1 MIPQT
6 QLNLIERMKSLLCF
20 VFLSVVLC
28 TIQKKANNKNQKIL
42 LVSLD
47 GFRWNFREKTET
59 PNLDKIVN
67 KHGVSVEYVLN
78 VFPTST
84 LPNHQSIV
92 TGLYPENH
100 GIIDNSFLN
109 PEDGT
114 IFNGGLD
121 SKWWNQSTPIWIENQ
136 IQGHESGVCFWPG
149 YQVNYK
155 NKTPSYTPDE
165 KFKAPYETTEKKDM
179 ELNDRLDLVI
189 DWLKKDNVTFVALY
203 TECVD
208 ETAHDHSPDSNET
221 KSKLLMMKAINTID
235 EFIGTLQ
242 DKLEE
247 EDLKSFVNV
256 IMIGDHG
263 HINTS
268 SSRVL
273 QLDDYVDSKHDLRY
287 ISGFTN
293 IFLYT
298 KHNKT
303 KSAYEKLKKGSEKE
317 DSHFKVYLKEDIPED
332 FHVKKNNRTAP
343 ILILPDPGWIM
354 TNQKEKVP
362 YLKGDWKRGEHGY
375 SIYERNMNPG
385 FYAFGPMFRQG
396 YRKTF
401 IRTVDIYSL
410 MCFILNLKPHAN
422 DGDFDKVKDVF
433 KGRN

>member
-1 MIPQT
+1 MILQT

-28 TIQKKANNKNQKIL
+28 TIQKKANNKNQKVL
-42 LVSLD
+42 LISLD

-84 LPNHQSIV
+84 FPNHQSIV

-114 IFNGGLD
+114 IFNGDLD
-121 SKWWNQSTPIWIENQ
+121 SKWWDQSTPIWIENQ

-165 KFKAPYETTEKKDM
+165 KFKAPYEATEKKDM

-221 KSKLLMMKAINTID
+221 RSKLLMMSAINTID

-256 IMIGDHG
+256 IMIGTHFFSFCSFLLLFRKSWRG
-263 HINTS
+263 GFRGKINFVP
-268 SSRVL
+268 SRSV
-273 QLDDYVDSKHDLRY
+273 
-287 ISGFTN
+287 
-293 IFLYT
+293 
-298 KHNKT
+298 HNKILDNQARGLCFFELLFHHKFFLL
-303 KSAYEKLKKGSEKE
+303 KSIKG
-317 DSHFKVYLKEDIPED
+317 
-332 FHVKKNNRTAP
+332 
-343 ILILPDPGWIM
+343 
-354 TNQKEKVP
+354 
-362 YLKGDWKRGEHGY
+362 
-375 SIYERNMNPG
+375 
-385 FYAFGPMFRQG
+385 
-396 YRKTF
+396 F
-401 IRTVDIYSL
+401 I
-410 MCFILNLKPHAN
+410 NL
-422 DGDFDKVKDVF
+422 
-433 KGRN
+433 